1 MGGSSKVQIRVT
13 QVSMN
18 NYTPHPDYDELPDC
32 IKYLYT
38 EKEFAWLGD
47 FDRNRLLETE
57 CCPDAE
63 GDD

>member
-1 MGGSSKVQIRVT
+1 LKVQIRVI
-13 QVSMN
+13 QVFMKN

-47 FDRNRLLETE
+47 FGRSRLLETE
-57 CCPDAE
+57 CCPNIE

>member
-1 MGGSSKVQIRVT
+1 MK
-13 QVSMN
+13 N

-47 FDRNRLLETE
+47 FGRSRLLETE
-57 CCPDAE
+57 CCPNIE

>member
-1 MGGSSKVQIRVT
+1 MDENLKVLIRVT

-18 NYTPHPDYDELPDC
+18 NYTSHPDYDELPDC

-47 FDRNRLLETE
+47 FDRNRILELE
-57 CCPDAE
+57 CCPNVE